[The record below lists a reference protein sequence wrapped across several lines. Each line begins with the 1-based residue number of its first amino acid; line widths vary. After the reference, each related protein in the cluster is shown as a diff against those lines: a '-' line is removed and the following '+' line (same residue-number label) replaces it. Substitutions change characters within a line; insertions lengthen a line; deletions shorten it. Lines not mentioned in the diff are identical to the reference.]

1 MIVFHSSAYRQ
12 MAQTLINALSAVE
25 GRISKQIFPDGERY
39 YRIEDDLRG
48 KEVLFIGGAYDDS
61 STMETYDLACG
72 IVSQGALRLH
82 SIILTLRG
90 HINRIY

>member
-48 KEVLFIGGAYDDS
+48 KKYCSSVVL
-61 STMETYDLACG
+61 MM
-72 IVSQGALRLH
+72 
-82 SIILTLRG
+82 ILQQWKPMTLPVEL
-90 HINRIY
+90 YLKVL